1 MFIKV
6 ILNFSKFDPKSHK
19 MNTSDLKI
27 DLINRIT
34 QLKEARI
41 IEEIQKILDFELDQ
55 NEYTLT
61 TEQNERVAEGREEY
75 KNKAYLTEDQA
86 NQDIEEWLKEK

>member
-1 MFIKV
+1 
-6 ILNFSKFDPKSHK
+6 

-34 QLKEARI
+34 PLKEVRI

-55 NEYTLT
+55 NEYILNA
-61 TEQNERVAEGREEY
+61 EQKERIAEGREEY
-75 KNKAYLTEDQA
+75 KNKAYLSEDQA

>member
-1 MFIKV
+1 
-6 ILNFSKFDPKSHK
+6 

-55 NEYTLT
+55 NEYILT
-61 TEQNERVAEGREEY
+61 TEQKERVAEGREEY
-75 KNKAYLTEDQA
+75 RNKAYLTEDQA
-86 NQDIEEWLKEK
+86 NQDIEQWLKEK